1 MSRIADI
8 TNYVTVMVFINDFGI
23 YMLIVL
29 LSTGGNLWLVLTELL
44 GCAEPLLKT
53 NGLYHDQL
61 HVWCNVREYGTRQYF
76 TFGQL

>member
-1 MSRIADI
+1 VSRIADI
-8 TNYVTVMVFINDFGI
+8 TNYVTVMVFINDFGSYVYCFTI
-23 YMLIVL
+23 YRR
-29 LSTGGNLWLVLTELL
+29 NPWLVFTELL